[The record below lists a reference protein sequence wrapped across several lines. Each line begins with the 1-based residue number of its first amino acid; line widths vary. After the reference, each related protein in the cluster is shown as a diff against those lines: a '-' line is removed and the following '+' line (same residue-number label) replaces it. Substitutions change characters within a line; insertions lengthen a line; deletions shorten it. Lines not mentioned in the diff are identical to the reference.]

1 MNMKRLTY
9 LAGFLGLAGA
19 IALIVHQGWGEV
31 VAAIDRAGWP
41 LLWLLPFHI
50 VPLTLDVI
58 AWRILLAPRD
68 PHKRATLPFLF
79 WVASIREASNR
90 LLPVANI
97 GGEIIGIR
105 LVKWRG
111 IGGAAAAASIIME
124 VLLTLVNQYLFTAL
138 GIILL
143 VELTRNISA
152 FSTVISALAASLPLP
167 VFLIIVLRHGKVFSR
182 LEGFAEKMLG
192 GRTKLTELM
201 DGAGLDLEIRSQYS
215 RPLRLIVACFWQF
228 LGYVVGSFETW
239 LALRLLGYPISVW
252 DAIAIEAV
260 TQALRHIIFVVP
272 AGLGVQEGGLV
283 LFGDIIG
290 LPPEASVALSLV
302 KRMREI
308 GFGVPAL
315 ISWQWAEARRMYA
328 AGASATKAAVNHQSD
343 ENVSS

>member
-1 MNMKRLTY
+1 MNMKLVSY
-9 LAGFLGLAGA
+9 IAGLLGLAVA
-19 IALIVHQGWGEV
+19 IALVAHQGWGEI
-31 VAAIDRAGWP
+31 AQAIDHAGWP
-41 LLWLLPFHI
+41 LLWLLPFHAL
-50 VPLTLDVI
+50 PMLLDVVG
-58 AWRILLAPRD
+58 WRVLIAPRD
-68 PHKRATLPFLF
+68 HHRQATIPFLF
-79 WVASIREASNR
+79 WVAAIREASNR

-143 VELTRNISA
+143 IELTRNISA

-167 VFLIIVLRHGKVFSR
+167 IFLIIVLRHGKVFSR
-182 LEGFAEKMLG
+182 LETFAEKLLG
-192 GRTKLTELM
+192 GRSKLTELI
-201 DGAGLDLEIRSQYS
+201 DGSNLDLEIRAQYS
-215 RPLRLIVACFWQF
+215 RPLRLVVACGWQF
-228 LGYVVGSFETW
+228 VGYVVGSFETW

-283 LFGDIIG
+283 LFGNMIG
-290 LPPEASVALSLV
+290 LPPEAAVALSLV
-302 KRMREI
+302 KRMREVA
-308 GFGVPAL
+308 FGVPAL
-315 ISWQWAEARRMYA
+315 ISWQWAETRRLYA
-328 AGASATKAAVNHQSD
+328 ASARTDSGTPPI
-343 ENVSS
+343 